1 MHPERAVPA
10 LPANRE
16 DTSARA
22 PTYADRIVIM
32 PAGERGTR
40 QLQTLWAYRELL
52 YFLTWRDI
60 KVRYRRALLGAAWA
74 VIQPV
79 LMMTVF
85 TIFFGKLAGIASD
98 GVPYAAFAL
107 AALIPWMFFSNGMM
121 SSATS
126 VETQGYLINKVYFPR
141 LLLPVSCVIAGS
153 LDFGVNLILLLGAS
167 LYWCG
172 LPTASWLLVP
182 PLILLTVL
190 ITLGVGIWFAALQ
203 ARFRDVQF
211 LIGFFNQL
219 WMFLT
224 PIAYPSSLI
233 SPRWR
238 LLYALNPLVG
248 VVEGF
253 RWALLRT
260 PTAPL
265 PQLLISTGMAVLLLI
280 TGVGY
285 FRRGEYVFA
294 DLI

>member
-1 MHPERAVPA
+1 MLSQRAVPA
-10 LPANRE
+10 LPADRE
-16 DTSARA
+16 DTAARA
-22 PTYADRIVIM
+22 PAYAERIVIV
-32 PAGERGTR
+32 PTGRRGTL
-40 QLQTLWAYRELL
+40 QLKTLWAYRELL
-52 YFLTWRDI
+52 YFLSWRDI
-60 KVRYRRALLGAAWA
+60 KVRYRRTLLGAAWA
-74 VIQPV
+74 IIQPI

-85 TIFFGKLAGIASD
+85 TIFFGMLAGIASD

-107 AALIPWMFFSNGMM
+107 AALVPWMFFSNGMM

-126 VETQGYLINKVYFPR
+126 VETQSYLINKVYFPR

-153 LDFGVNLILLLGAS
+153 IDFGVNLILLLGLS
-167 LYWCG
+167 IYWCG

-190 ITLGVGIWFAALQ
+190 IALGVGIWFAALQ
-203 ARFRDVQF
+203 ARFKDVQF
-211 LIGFFNQL
+211 LMGFFTQL

-238 LLYALNPLVG
+238 MLYALNPMVG

-260 PTAPL
+260 PTAPV
-265 PQLLISTGMAVLLLI
+265 PQLLISAGMAVLLLI
-280 TGVGY
+280 TGARH
-285 FRRGEYVFA
+285 FRRVEYVFA
-294 DLI
+294 DVI